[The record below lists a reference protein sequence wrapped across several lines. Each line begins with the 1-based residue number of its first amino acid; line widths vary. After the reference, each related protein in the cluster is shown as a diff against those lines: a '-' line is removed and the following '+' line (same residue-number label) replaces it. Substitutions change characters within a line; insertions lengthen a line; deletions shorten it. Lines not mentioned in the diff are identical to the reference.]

1 MGVNGLRAS
10 AWLRLG
16 LLAALLVGVVVVL
29 VVHGVPT
36 LEQVRSTVAEAG
48 AWAPVLFVVLFA
60 LATLAVLP
68 VTVFSLAAGVLF
80 GPAAGTGLVW
90 LGAMFGALSCFGLG
104 RLLSRPAL
112 ARMTGSGR
120 AGPALLR
127 LEGFLTRR
135 GLLAVLWVR
144 LVPVVPFGPSSYLA
158 GATALGVREFALGT
172 GLGIVPSIVVYTALG
187 GNVDD
192 PTSPAFLLS
201 VLALLGLLGVTGL
214 LARQQT
220 RAGSAQR

>member
-1 MGVNGLRAS
+1 M
-10 AWLRLG
+10 WLRLG
-16 LLAALLVGVVVVL
+16 LLAALLLSLVVVL
-29 VVHGVPT
+29 ALRGVPT
-36 LEQVRSTVAEAG
+36 LEQVRSTVAVAG

-68 VTVFSLAAGVLF
+68 VTVFTLVAGVLF
-80 GPAAGTGLVW
+80 GPVAGLGLVW
-90 LGAMFGALSCFGLG
+90 LGAMCGALACFGLG
-104 RLLSRPAL
+104 RVLSRPAL
-112 ARMTGSGR
+112 QRLTGSGR

-127 LEGFLTRR
+127 LEGFLSRR

-158 GATALGVREFALGT
+158 GATALGVRDFALGT
-172 GLGIVPSIVVYTALG
+172 GLGIVPSAVVYTALG

-201 VLALLGLLGVTGL
+201 VAALLLLLGVTGL
-214 LARQQT
+214 LARQ
-220 RAGSAQR
+220 RSRRGAPR